1 MAADSLYALYLTPID
16 VLLQGT
22 ATGLVNTGQQLLAT
36 SRQLNPQ
43 LQQLAAM
50 ADISKQLRS
59 QAEKMK
65 QISATVLPQC
75 ERSRGQ
81 Q

>member
-1 MAADSLYALYLTPID
+1 M
-16 VLLQGT
+16 QGT
-22 ATGLVNTGQQLLAT
+22 ETNLVNTGQQLLAT

-50 ADISKQLRS
+50 AEVSKQLRT

-75 ERSRGQ
+75 EHSRGQ

>member
-1 MAADSLYALYLTPID
+1 MQHVPCYLIMM
-16 VLLQGT
+16 QGT
-22 ATGLVNTGQQLLAT
+22 ATNLVNTGQQLLAT

-50 ADISKQLRS
+50 AEVSKQLRA

-75 ERSRGQ
+75 ERIRGHQ
-81 Q
+81 